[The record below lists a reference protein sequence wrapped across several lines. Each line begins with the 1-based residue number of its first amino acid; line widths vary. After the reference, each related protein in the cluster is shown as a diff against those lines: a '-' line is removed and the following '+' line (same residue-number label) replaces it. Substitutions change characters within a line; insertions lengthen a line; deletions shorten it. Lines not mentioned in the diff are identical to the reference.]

1 MEDNL
6 EKRALMAVGL
16 SLLVMFLWWQ
26 IFPTAP
32 RPTPEHADPSEQ
44 ITGLT
49 APGEAT
55 AYPAEPQDSPGSAE
69 VDEPVGLPVEEVV
82 AAAEETST
90 VATDL
95 FEVTFTNRGGRVLSW
110 SLMEFTDS
118 EGNPVQLVGSR
129 AREMDRL
136 PLAVWVP
143 GRDDLTR
150 RAAEGL
156 YQLERTRLTRRD
168 VRWEQLRFRY
178 SDAEG
183 LRIDKTIRLRA

>member
-6 EKRALMAVGL
+6 EKRALLAVGL

-32 RPTPEHADPSEQ
+32 PPIPEQPDTSGQ

-49 APGEAT
+49 APGDPT

-69 VDEPVGLPVEEVV
+69 MDEPVEPPVEEVV
-82 AAAEETST
+82 AAAEETPT

-110 SLMEFTDS
+110 SLLGFTDS
-118 EGNPVQLVGSR
+118 DGDPVQLVGSR

-136 PLAVWVP
+136 PLGVWVP
-143 GRDDLTR
+143 GRADLTQ

-156 YQLERTRLTRRD
+156 YQ
-168 VRWEQLRFRY
+168 V
-178 SDAEG
+178 
-183 LRIDKTIRLRA
+183 